1 MFTRGHYHKHESFVS
16 AATLGVY
23 TRFFPTLTEQSAR
36 GNRIKRGKKG
46 RDTERKL
53 PVVARSDSDHPSRSD
68 EIPRLGIVKKK
79 SSRERL
85 KEKRKKRS

>member
-16 AATLGVY
+16 AAALGVY

-68 EIPRLGIVKKK
+68 EIPRLGIVKK
-79 SSRERL
+79 RALERD
-85 KEKRKKRS
+85 

>member
-1 MFTRGHYHKHESFVS
+1 MNR
-16 AATLGVY
+16 LCLLLRWVY
-23 TRFFPTLTEQSAR
+23 TSRFFPTLTEQSAR